1 LPLALGPDAGLRF
14 ARGVQAG
21 RWVFATGQL
30 AADFAR
36 GGIASDVS
44 RARAPLS
51 GKPGHLRE
59 SARVFDHLEQVLAAG
74 GSSLAR
80 IVRSDQYFTTW
91 AAVNHYHTERV
102 RRFRPLVPP
111 TTSVLM
117 PGLLLPDA
125 HLDAQFIALTPGFDA
140 EIEAVYPA
148 GLHVPST
155 SGFAPVVRAADFVF
169 IAGFMAAHQPG
180 DLGGIAPAAK
190 VPDGHLW
197 KGTRIKLEADYAMKE
212 KIAVALEGAGSSIAS
227 MVKAQV
233 YLRDMQDLPAFNEVW
248 ERWFPDPRTRPA
260 VSYIPTS
267 TPGFAIE
274 DARLE
279 INAIGLV
286 DAATTRRRNI
296 DAGFHTGIDGQPA
309 AVLAGD
315 LLFCSAL
322 LAADADGALPGC
334 VPDPR
339 QPYFGSTI
347 DAQVDHIVDRA
358 IALCDAAGTSLTNM
372 TRLQLFMTD
381 LSGLDAAWR
390 AFQRRL
396 PGLDL
401 PISAVQ
407 VPGPLPVPDCTL
419 MADLWIYA
427 P

>member
-1 LPLALGPDAGLRF
+1 VALGPDAGLRF
-14 ARGVQAG
+14 ARGIQAG
-21 RWVFATGQL
+21 RWIFASGVL
-30 AADFAR
+30 AADFR
-36 GGIASDVS
+36 VGGIAADVLHS
-44 RARAPLS
+44 RSPLS
-51 GKPGHLRE
+51 GKPRHLRE

-80 IVRSDQYFTTW
+80 VVRTDQYFTTW
-91 AAVNHYHTERV
+91 AAVSHYHAERV

-117 PGLLLPDA
+117 PALLLKDA
-125 HLDAQFIALTPGFDA
+125 DLDAQFIAITPAFEA
-140 EIEAVYPA
+140 TLEAVYPA

-155 SGFAPVVRAADFVF
+155 SGFAPVVRAGDFVF

-180 DLGGIAPAAK
+180 DLGGIAPQAK

-197 KGTRIKLEADYAMKE
+197 KGTRIKLEAEYAMKE
-212 KIAVALEGAGSSIAS
+212 KIAVALDAAGSSIDS

-233 YLRDMQDLPAFNEVW
+233 YLRDMHDLPAFNEVW
-248 ERWFPDPRTRPA
+248 ERWFPDPRARPA

-286 DAATTRRRNI
+286 DSASTRRRNI
-296 DAGFHTGIDGQPA
+296 EAGFHTGIDGQPA

-315 LLFCSAL
+315 LLLCSAL
-322 LAADADGALPGC
+322 LAADADGPLPGC
-334 VPDPR
+334 LPDPR

-347 DAQVDHIVDRA
+347 DAQVDHVIDRA
-358 IALCDAAGTSLTNM
+358 IALCSAAGTSLANM

-381 LSGLDAAWR
+381 LSELDAAWR

-396 PGLDL
+396 PGVDL

-407 VPGPLPVPDCTL
+407 VPGPLPVPGCTL
-419 MADLWIYA
+419 MADLWVYA